1 MENFYEQ
8 CDGVAIGF
16 PLGTTLANVF
26 MCHFENIW
34 LEYCPN
40 HFKSIVYR
48 RFVDDTSLLFRSKD
62 HAEKFRNYLN
72 KQWKIVP
79 YHF

>member
-16 PLGTTLANVF
+16 PLGITLANVF

-72 KQWKIVP
+72 KQWIIVP
-79 YHF
+79 CHF